1 MAFNR
6 EAVKNI
12 LRPIITSAYMSRESN
27 SDLFRNTLDCFSCI
41 IDASVKGI
49 SIEEWLE
56 IERGR
61 QVQKTL
67 QNQIGEMHQKIIGTL
82 PGIIDLGVGGV
93 LDIRSD
99 TLHFVAEI
107 KNKHNTTKGNHKIA
121 IYDDLERYLA
131 QCPQDY
137 IGYYVEI
144 LPMNG
149 RRYNEPFTPSDNN
162 TAQRR
167 PTNERI
173 RRIDG
178 ATFYDYVTGEQNSI
192 RTLYNMFPEII
203 SELLREIPNSNVGTV
218 QLGAENF
225 NMIFNRIFG

>member
-1 MAFNR
+1 MAFNH
-6 EAVKNI
+6 EAVKNV
-12 LRPIITSAYMSRESN
+12 LRPLIRSAYASRDST
-27 SDLFRNTLDCFSCI
+27 SDLFRNTLDCFSCV
-41 IDASVKGI
+41 IDASVRGI

-61 QVQKTL
+61 QIQKTL

-82 PGIIDLGVGGV
+82 PGMIDLGVGGV
-93 LDIRSD
+93 LDIESESLR
-99 TLHFVAEI
+99 FVAEI

-121 IYDDLERYLA
+121 IYDDLERYL
-131 QCPQDY
+131 QHCPQDY

-162 TAQRR
+162 LGQRR
-167 PTNERI
+167 LSNERI

-178 ATFYDYVTGEQNSI
+178 ASFYHLITGEPDSI
-192 RTLYNMFPEII
+192 RTLYNMFPGII
-203 SELLREIPNSNVGTV
+203 SELLYEITGSSNSAP
-218 QLGAENF
+218 QLGRENF
-225 NMIFNRIFG
+225 NMIFERIFS